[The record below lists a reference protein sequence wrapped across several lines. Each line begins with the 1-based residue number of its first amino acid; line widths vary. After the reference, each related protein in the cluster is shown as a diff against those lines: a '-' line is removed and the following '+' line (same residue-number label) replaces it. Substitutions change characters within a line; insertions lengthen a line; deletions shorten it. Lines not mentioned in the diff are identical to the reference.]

1 MLLGH
6 DLSLMSLMGIIALSG
21 VVVND
26 ALIMI
31 DYANRR
37 RDQGSAFEII
47 HQAGV
52 RRFRPI
58 LLTTLTTSL
67 GLTPI
72 ILEASSQARHLIPMA
87 ISLGF
92 GILFATALILLLV
105 PCLYLI
111 LEDVGLGA
119 RAEDA
124 RHD

>member
-1 MLLGH
+1 LGH

-31 DYANRR
+31 DYANRTR
-37 RDQGSAFEII
+37 GDGSAFDAI
-47 HQAGV
+47 HSAGV

-58 LLTTLTTSL
+58 MLTTLTTAG
-67 GLTPI
+67 GLLPI
-72 ILEASSQARHLIPMA
+72 ILETSNQARHLIPMA

-92 GILFATALILLLV
+92 GIVFATALILLLI

-111 LEDVGLGA
+111 LEDAMGALGIE
-119 RAEDA
+119 RAQ
-124 RHD
+124 H